1 MMNRVLITGGPG
13 TGKTSL
19 INELKRNGYNCSEE
33 IVRKIT
39 LTKRKEGHKQYF
51 LSNPLDF
58 SLQLFDQRLTQ
69 YNKKYDC
76 DTIIY
81 DRGPIDVLAYL
92 DFKSILIPKNLIKKS
107 KKLSYKYSFI
117 LNPWKEI
124 YVNDDI
130 RYETFE
136 ECKKIHSSP
145 IKFNQVKNERYLKVI
160 DRLKDIR
167 NAQVAFKSVNG
178 IYSSSFDELIKFVDS
193 AQFTIVQK
201 RDSSYM
207 QYDRVYRIDMLREV
221 IVIDTLGYVSVK
233 DSLFSSNDSYK
244 KMAYVPIDGVDE
256 QFKLKA
262 DIIDK
267 NGYNVPVFEVRV
279 SKDLILFDQSRDLIT
294 QEKQTVSVDGV
305 NGPDIVL
312 GSLSDVSTNGN
323 WPTTF
328 DFERK

>member
-1 MMNRVLITGGPG
+1 M
-13 TGKTSL
+13 K
-19 INELKRNGYNCSEE
+19 K
-33 IVRKIT
+33 
-39 LTKRKEGHKQYF
+39 F
-51 LSNPLDF
+51 LQ
-58 SLQLFDQRLTQ
+58 QLFELTE
-69 YNKKYDC
+69 KYRKQI
-76 DTIIY
+76 TYVLFFFSALLVFAIY
-81 DRGPIDVLAYL
+81 Q
-92 DFKSILIPKNLIKKS
+92 SIN
-107 KKLSYKYSFI
+107 
-117 LNPWKEI
+117 
-124 YVNDDI
+124 
-130 RYETFE
+130 
-136 ECKKIHSSP
+136 SP
-145 IKFNQVKNERYLKVI
+145 IEFNKVKNERYLKVI

-178 IYSSSFDELIKFVDS
+178 IYSNSFEELVKFVDS

-207 QYDRVYRIDMLREV
+207 QYDRIYRIDMLREV

-233 DSLFSSNDSYK
+233 DSLFADTDSYK
-244 KMAYVPIDGVDE
+244 LMASIPIEGIDDK
-256 QFKLKA
+256 FKLKA

-279 SKDLILFDQSRDLIT
+279 SKDLILFDQNKDLIT